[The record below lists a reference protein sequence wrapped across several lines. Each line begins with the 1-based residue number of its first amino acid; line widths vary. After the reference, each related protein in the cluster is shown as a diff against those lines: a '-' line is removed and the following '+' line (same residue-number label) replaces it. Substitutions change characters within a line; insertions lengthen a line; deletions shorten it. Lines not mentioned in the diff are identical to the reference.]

1 MELITVLESL
11 AEIDSCIS
19 WYHVQYQ
26 VFLTKSAMYAQL
38 LFIQEV
44 FNWGGKL
51 GRGPNVLAWNVLN
64 FQHLAC
70 ILQIHIKK

>member
-1 MELITVLESL
+1 MRAFVQVNGIKMELITVLESL

-44 FNWGGKL
+44 FN
-51 GRGPNVLAWNVLN
+51 
-64 FQHLAC
+64 
-70 ILQIHIKK
+70 